1 MAKLAGTALFSFL
14 RAFTLVWSAATF
26 VLDGDQPTESASIT
40 RSLPAIN
47 GDDDYEDGPDPDNDN
62 DNDGVDT
69 PETDDTPY
77 PVTHETPT
85 PDSPTPTSATPDSDS
100 S

>member
-14 RAFTLVWSAATF
+14 LAFTLVWSAATF

-62 DNDGVDT
+62 DGVDT

>member
-1 MAKLAGTALFSFL
+1 MAKLAGTALLSL
-14 RAFTLVWSAATF
+14 LLAFTLVWSAATF

-47 GDDDYEDGPDPDNDN
+47 GDDDYEDDPDPDN

-69 PETDDTPY
+69 PETDDTTY